1 MMNGNPRRQV
11 KPMNR
16 TVTESYCITFE
27 VKVNSS
33 DQSEIDRRVE
43 CARQIYNTCL
53 GHCQK
58 LWRKVR
64 SILEWRSALKE
75 LQALNRKTELS
86 SDEKSRQ
93 KALRQQLKAIE

>member
-33 DQSEIDRRVE
+33 DQPEIDGGWSVHGRFTTHVSGT
-43 CARQIYNTCL
+43 ARSC
-53 GHCQK
+53 G
-58 LWRKVR
+58 
-64 SILEWRSALKE
+64 
-75 LQALNRKTELS
+75 
-86 SDEKSRQ
+86 EKFAVFRNGAQ
-93 KALRQQLKAIE
+93 P

>member
-33 DQSEIDRRVE
+33 DQSEIDRRME
-43 CARQIYNTCL
+43 CARQIYTVTL
-53 GHCQK
+53 GFRYAIS
-58 LWRKVR
+58 WRTTLYSVF
-64 SILEWRSALKE
+64 L
-75 LQALNRKTELS
+75 
-86 SDEKSRQ
+86 
-93 KALRQQLKAIE
+93 